1 MLINFSINKETT
13 INNNIVIERVKLK
26 VNHKVYPDNIPILKE
41 KGEIPYWEIASR
53 LGVHVNTIRN
63 WMKSSMS
70 QKQREMVLEAIKVIK
85 EVNSEVETCSK

>member
-1 MLINFSINKETT
+1 VNTKVLPENTSI
-13 INNNIVIERVKLK
+13 I
-26 VNHKVYPDNIPILKE
+26 KE

-70 QKQREMVLEAIKVIK
+70 QKQREMVLEAIKEIK
-85 EVNSEVETCSK
+85 EVK